1 MDNKQHSV
9 SLGTVVGLG
18 LVAIGVL
25 NLFASLKYHETN
37 LNTSGRLPGVLLIVS
52 GLVVLAVRAIR
63 KIREK

>member
-25 NLFASLKYHETN
+25 NLFASLKYQETN
-37 LNTSGRLPGVLLIVS
+37 LKTSGRLPGILLIVS